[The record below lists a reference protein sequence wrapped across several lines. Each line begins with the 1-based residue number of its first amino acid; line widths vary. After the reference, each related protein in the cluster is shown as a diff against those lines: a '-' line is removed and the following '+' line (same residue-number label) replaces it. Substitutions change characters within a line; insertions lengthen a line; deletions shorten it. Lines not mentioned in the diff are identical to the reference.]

1 MWKHPLVCKL
11 PPLISEQSFCFPN
24 QLFTW
29 RLIPVVT
36 WDVFLLKDHEDPPSQ
51 RLHAQ
56 HTISAGF
63 QAAMPSSAKAMERRL
78 SDLSIGHALKS
89 VLLRYWFLLFL
100 QTNGSGPMNHWQEVR
115 PFISGGPLLCAP
127 LKKSNYIQFSV
138 SVFLRCHGQ

>member
-1 MWKHPLVCKL
+1 M
-11 PPLISEQSFCFPN
+11 
-24 QLFTW
+24 
-29 RLIPVVT
+29 
-36 WDVFLLKDHEDPPSQ
+36 FLLKDHEDPPSQ

-63 QAAMPSSAKAMERRL
+63 QAVMPSSAKAMERRL

-127 LKKSNYIQFSV
+127 LKKIELHSVQCKCIFKMPWSIERSRTLLSEGDCISHRQYRSSVYLADYI
-138 SVFLRCHGQ
+138 